1 MIPTTNDILT
11 TDLTVEQQPSKN
23 YRMDIDRNIITGF
36 CDGQEAMKQV
46 CYKILST
53 ERFQYVIYSWD
64 YGIEL
69 LDLYGKSVTYV
80 CSELPRRITEAL
92 MQDDRILSVDE
103 FTFDTTQKRTVSVSF
118 TVHTIFGDV
127 DMEKVVNI

>member
-1 MIPTTNDILT
+1 MIPTTNDLLT
-11 TDLTVEQQPSKN
+11 TDLTVERQPSRN
-23 YRMDIDRNIITGF
+23 YRMDIDRNVIIGH
-36 CDGQEAMKQV
+36 CDGLEAMKQV
-46 CYKILST
+46 IYKILNT
-53 ERFQYVIYSWD
+53 ERYQYVIYSWN

-103 FTFDTTQKRTVSVSF
+103 FKFDTTQKGIVLVSF

-127 DMEKVVNI
+127 DAEKVVTI

>member
-11 TDLTVEQQPSKN
+11 TDLTVERQPSRN
-23 YRMDIDRNIITGF
+23 YRMDIDRYVIIGH
-36 CDGQEAMKQV
+36 CDGLEAMKQV
-46 CYKILST
+46 IYKILNT
-53 ERFQYVIYSWD
+53 ERYQYVIYSWN

-103 FTFDTTQKRTVSVSF
+103 FKFDTTQKGIVLVSF

-127 DMEKVVNI
+127 DAEKVVTI